1 LAFTIATKWG
11 VQDEWSRF
19 WRILVEHYPDN
30 DYTILTG
37 HTDLERKQPVRA
49 LTMPARLHPLG
60 RRCIL
65 ATLLFSAP
73 VLMANP
79 GRAEEL
85 PLVQDV
91 EFQPLSAQVKRVI
104 EALEILG
111 QPLAKDEKAKI
122 EQAIDSTGQDSAI
135 RTIQTVLDKSC
146 LIGIEINPESR
157 VKAMQGPARAR
168 LVQNGWTVFLVKVNN
183 QAGVTAA
190 LVAES
195 PNAAPVY
202 KQSTGKADPKKSIA
216 TSQIIQRWLDVSMYV
231 DRPLKKS
238 LSGLSLEYQVI
249 QIYSRDAGKREAK
262 ISFNVGQGTQ
272 DLGFRSDV
280 DILFTVEPAVT
291 VVLDV
296 RDDDGH
302 PTMGSFIFRDRLGRV
317 YPSPSRRLAPDFFFH
332 PQIYRQ
338 AGETVALPPG
348 EYQVQYGR
356 GPEYI
361 VQSTIISVPQTKM
374 HRENFRLRRWIDMA
388 KLNWYSGDHHVHA
401 AGCGHYESPTEG
413 VKPADM
419 WRHIL
424 GEDLDVGCVLSWGPC
439 WYAQKQFF
447 DGKVHPL
454 STANYLMRYDVE
466 VSGFPSSHAGHLC
479 LLRLKEDD
487 YPGTSRIE
495 QWPSWDLPILKW
507 GKSQGGVVGFSHS
520 GWGLKTPDGKLP
532 SYEIPPFDGIGANE
546 YIIDVVHDAVDFISS
561 VDTPASWEL
570 NIWYHT
576 LNCGFRTRISGET
589 DFPCIYGERVGLGRV
604 YVKLPEGQLDFDQW
618 CEGIKQGRSYVS
630 DGHSHLINFQVND
643 IGLGESGSE
652 LKLAAAGTVRL
663 TAQVAAYLEPNPSA
677 EARAI
682 YKRSLEQ
689 KPYWDLERARIDDTR
704 KVPVEVVLN
713 GEPVARTEISADGS
727 VQGVS
732 FDVAI
737 KKSSW
742 VALRIYPSSHTNPV
756 FIVVGGKPIRA
767 SKKSAEWCLKSVDQ
781 CWSKKE
787 PAIRS
792 SDKAD
797 AKNAYDVARDAYR
810 KILTESSGD

>member
-1 LAFTIATKWG
+1 
-11 VQDEWSRF
+11 
-19 WRILVEHYPDN
+19 
-30 DYTILTG
+30 
-37 HTDLERKQPVRA
+37 
-49 LTMPARLHPLG
+49 MPARTHPLRIRG
-60 RRCIL
+60 L
-65 ATLLFSAP
+65 SATLLFLAS
-73 VLMANP
+73 VLTAN
-79 GRAEEL
+79 GARAEDL
-85 PLVQDV
+85 PLVKDV
-91 EFQPLSAQVKRVI
+91 EFQPLSAQAKRII
-104 EALEILG
+104 EALDLLG
-111 QPLAKDEKAKI
+111 QPISRDDRTKI
-122 EQAIDSTGQDSAI
+122 TQAIDSTGQDPAI
-135 RTIQTVLDKSC
+135 RTIQTVLDKYC
-146 LIGIEINPESR
+146 LIGVEINAESR
-157 VKAMQGPARAR
+157 VKAVQGPARPR
-168 LVQNGWTVFLVKVNN
+168 LVQNGWSVFLVKVNN
-183 QAGVTAA
+183 LAGVTAA
-190 LVAES
+190 MVAES

-202 KQSTGKADPKKSIA
+202 KQSTNRAEPKKSIA
-216 TSQIIQRWLDVSMYV
+216 PAQIIQRWLDVSMYN
-231 DRPLKKS
+231 DRPLMRS
-238 LSGLSLEYQVI
+238 LSGLSLEYRIV

-280 DILFTVEPAVT
+280 DILFTAEPAVT

-296 RDDDGH
+296 RDDDGK
-302 PTMGSFIFRDRLGRV
+302 PTMASFIIRDHLGRV
-317 YPSPSRRLAPDFFFH
+317 YPSPTRRLAPDFFFH

-356 GPEYI
+356 GPEYL
-361 VQSTIISVPQTKM
+361 VQTRGMRIPKTKI
-374 HRENFRLRRWIDMA
+374 HRESFQLRRWIDLA
-388 KLNWYSGDHHVHA
+388 KLNWFSGDHHVHA

-413 VKPADM
+413 VTPEDM

-454 STANYLMRYDVE
+454 STSDYLMRYDVE

-495 QWPSWDLPILKW
+495 QWPSWDLPVLKW
-507 GKSQGGVVGFSHS
+507 GRSQGAIVGFSHS

-546 YIIDVVHDAVDFISS
+546 YIVDVVHDAVDFISS
-561 VDTPASWEL
+561 VDTPAPWEL

-576 LNCGFRTRISGET
+576 LNCGYRTRISGET

-604 YVKLPEGQLDFDQW
+604 YVKLPDGQLDFDKW
-618 CEGIKQGRSYVS
+618 CEGIKLGRSYVS
-630 DGHSHLINFQVND
+630 DGHSHLIDFQVND
-643 IGLGESGSE
+643 ISVGESGSE
-652 LKLAAAGTVRL
+652 LKLGSAATVKL
-663 TAQVAAYLEPNPSA
+663 TAQVAAYLEPNPSG
-677 EARAI
+677 ESRAI
-682 YKRSLEQ
+682 HGRSLEQ
-689 KPYWDLERARIDDTR
+689 KPYWELERARIGDTR

-713 GEPVARTEISADGS
+713 GESVARTEITADGS

-732 FDVAI
+732 FDLPI

-756 FIVVGGKPIRA
+756 FIVVGGKPVRA

-792 SDKAD
+792 AEKAD
-797 AKNAYDVARDAYR
+797 AKKAYDVARDAYR
-810 KILTESSGD
+810 KILTESDGD